1 MNCDFPVMIE
11 LKRLMIF
18 SIIFIVIMEIL
29 VLPESNLSICEDWL
43 SSQFGFFLFCVGL
56 VRLVELGEFN

>member
-1 MNCDFPVMIE
+1 MSNIQMNCDFPVMIE
-11 LKRLMIF
+11 QKRLVIF

-43 SSQFGFFLFCVGL
+43 SSQFGFSFLCWIS
-56 VRLVELGEFN
+56 